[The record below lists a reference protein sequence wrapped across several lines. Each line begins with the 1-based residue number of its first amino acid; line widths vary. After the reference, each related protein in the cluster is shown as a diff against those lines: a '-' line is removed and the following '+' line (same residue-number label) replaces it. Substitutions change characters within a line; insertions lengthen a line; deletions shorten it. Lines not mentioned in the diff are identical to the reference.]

1 MLNHRTDITD
11 IRHITPE
18 ALAALG
24 APHMVYVRPVK
35 AAELPDVSGL
45 PENAELYA
53 VHAADGTRMAVL
65 TSRDAAFYIARE
77 NDMMPVSVH

>member
-1 MLNHRTDITD
+1 MLNHGTTSDD

-35 AAELPDVSGL
+35 AAELADISGV
-45 PENAELYA
+45 PKNAELYA

-77 NDMMPVSVH
+77 NDMQPVSVH